1 MRTHGPLAPR
11 GQLLATATPSAAKP
25 AHSRAA
31 KGATSVDTVERVSKS
46 RAHAG
51 DVIAWHTFGVALLKK
66 LGVED
71 LMGSQRMAVAVHAQM
86 NALAVTA
93 PVPATIAN
101 AAIAQVLATYF
112 PSEAKS
118 INAFARKLG
127 MPGDVASQTMASV
140 IAARSLALRAGD
152 GTDDD
157 RPITLPEGKWVPKD
171 PSVPPLRPRWGAVRM
186 WSPAND
192 AVAAPPPP
200 AEGSD
205 LFNTNYALSSNSYEV
220 RRILDT
226 KAPSKRK
233 TVARAWVAQTAEWEH
248 QKPWNDAL
256 LAEIKAHKLGPQAT
270 AKLLFAYHAA
280 RADAYV
286 AVFKAKYDPVI
297 GFVRRPWQIKP
308 NDPTRAPVREAV
320 ELPNCPSYPS
330 AHAGQGGAISTL
342 LAQVFPEKTREW
354 MSMAAEA
361 RASRIIG
368 GLSYLSDSASA
379 AMGNKVAIN
388 VMKDVGIIA
397 S

>member
-1 MRTHGPLAPR
+1 MD
-11 GQLLATATPSAAKP
+11 S
-25 AHSRAA
+25 
-31 KGATSVDTVERVSKS
+31 VERVGKA

-51 DVIAWHTFGVALLKK
+51 DIIAWHDFGRALLAK
-66 LGVED
+66 LGVDD

-93 PVPATIAN
+93 PVPGTIAN
-101 AAIAQVLATYF
+101 AAMAQVLATYF
-112 PSEAKS
+112 PGEAKS

-140 IAARSLALRAGD
+140 IATRSLTLRAGD

-171 PSVPPLRPRWGAVRM
+171 PNVPPLRPRWGAVRM
-186 WSPAND
+186 WSAAND
-192 AVAAPPPP
+192 TVTAPPPP

-205 LFNTNYALSSNSYEV
+205 VFTTNYALSSNSYTV
-220 RRILDT
+220 RQMLDT
-226 KAPSKRK
+226 QAPAKRK
-233 TVARAWVAQTAEWEH
+233 VVASAWVAQTKEWEH

-256 LAEIKAHKLGPQAT
+256 VAEIKAHKLGPQAT

-308 NDPTRAPVREAV
+308 EAPIREAV
-320 ELPNCPSYPS
+320 KLPNSPSYPS

-342 LAQVFPEKTREW
+342 LAQVFPEKKDQW

-368 GLSYLSDSASA
+368 GLSYLSDSAST
-379 AMGNKVAIN
+379 AMGNKVAFN
-388 VMKDVGIIA
+388 VMKDLGIIA